1 MSQTT
6 VSTPGTPL
14 PLAGIRVVE
23 FGMLMAGPYC
33 GRILAELGAEVLKIE
48 PPAGE
53 QNRGNPPLRDGHS
66 GYFGQ
71 MNAGKRSVVLD
82 LATPAG
88 VEAAMRLV
96 RASDVLVENFR
107 PGVMERLGVGYAACA
122 EVTPRLVYCSVS
134 GYGQTGPRSGLAA
147 LAPIINAD
155 CGFDMAQLSYQQDQS
170 APAATGLYV
179 ADILGAVSAFGA
191 IMTALFTRQVTGVG
205 QHIDVS
211 LFDAMVSI
219 LVMDLQL
226 AQHGH
231 GEQGYTFRPMRT
243 RDGFVML
250 STMSQRNL
258 VNTLTVIGQPEL
270 QSDHR
275 FATVAAR
282 EKYKEELHEI
292 IETWTALRSTIEV
305 EQAFRAGR
313 VPCSRYRTIGEV
325 LADPQTPPSTF
336 RTIHDGAGDYM
347 AAGIP
352 FTFSGTS
359 GSMAEVLDVPPLGD
373 YTRQALTDIAGYSA
387 EEAERIS
394 PLTAR

>member
-1 MSQTT
+1 
-6 VSTPGTPL
+6 
-14 PLAGIRVVE
+14 
-23 FGMLMAGPYC
+23 
-33 GRILAELGAEVLKIE
+33 
-48 PPAGE
+48 
-53 QNRGNPPLRDGHS
+53 
-66 GYFGQ
+66 
-71 MNAGKRSVVLD
+71 VVLD

-96 RASDVLVENFR
+96 QASDVLVENFR
-107 PGVMERLGVGYAACA
+107 PGVMERLGLGYSACA
-122 EVTPRLVYCSVS
+122 AVAPRLVYCSVS
-134 GYGQTGPRSGLAA
+134 GYGQTGPRSRLAA
-147 LAPIINAD
+147 LGPIINAD

-170 APAATGLYV
+170 TPAATGMYV
-179 ADILGAVSAFGA
+179 ADILGGVSAFGA
-191 IMTALFTRQVTGVG
+191 IMTALFSRHLTGQG

-231 GEQGYTFRPMRT
+231 GEQGFSFRPMRT
-243 RDGFVML
+243 DDGFVTL
-250 STMSQRNL
+250 STMSPRNL
-258 VNTLTVIGQPEL
+258 SNALTVIGQPEL
-270 QSDHR
+270 QSDDR

-292 IETWTALRSTIEV
+292 VETWTAQRSTIEV
-305 EQAFRAGR
+305 EDTFRAAR

-325 LADPQTPPSTF
+325 LADPQTPASTF
-336 RTIHDGAGDYM
+336 RTIHDGAGDYA

-352 FTFSGTS
+352 FTFSDTAAA
-359 GSMAEVLDVPPLGD
+359 MADVLDVPPLGD

-394 PLTAR
+394 PMTAS

>member
-1 MSQTT
+1 M
-6 VSTPGTPL
+6 GAHDMPL

-53 QNRGNPPLRDGHS
+53 QNRGNPPLRNGHS
-66 GYFGQ
+66 AYFGQ

-88 VEAAMRLV
+88 VKAALRLTQ
-96 RASDVLVENFR
+96 ASDVLVENFR
-107 PGVMERLGVGYAACA
+107 PGVMERLGLGYAACA
-122 EVTPRLVYCSVS
+122 AVSPRLVYCSVS
-134 GYGQTGPRSGLAA
+134 GYGQAGPRSGLAA

-155 CGFDMAQLSYQQDQS
+155 CGFDMAQLSYQADQS
-170 APAATGLYV
+170 APAATGMYV
-179 ADILGAVSAFGA
+179 ADILGGISAFAA
-191 IMTALFTRQVTGVG
+191 IMTALFARQMTGHG

-231 GEQGYTFRPMRT
+231 GEQGFTFRPIRT
-243 RDGFVML
+243 SDGFVML
-250 STMSQRNL
+250 ATMSQRNL
-258 VNTLTVIGQPEL
+258 VNALTVIGQPGL
-270 QSDHR
+270 QSDDR

-292 IETWTALRSTIEV
+292 IQAWTAQRSTIEV
-305 EQAFRAGR
+305 EQAFRAAG

-325 LADPQTPPSTF
+325 LADPQTPASTF
-336 RTIHDGAGDYM
+336 RTVHDGAGDY
-347 AAGIP
+347 AVAGIP
-352 FTFSGTS
+352 FTFSGTDAA
-359 GSMAEVLDVPPLGD
+359 MADVLDVPPLGD
-373 YTRQALTDIAGYSA
+373 DTLQALTDIAGYSA

-394 PLTAR
+394 PLTGS